1 MSESNAGQRPLS
13 GYRVLDLAD
22 ARGAHC
28 AKTLADLGADVIK
41 VEPPGGDSSR
51 RTPPFKDHV
60 PDLET
65 SLFFLYYNSNKRSI
79 TLNLEVPSGQALFRQ
94 LAARADVVLHT
105 SEPWLIGPRGLSYEA
120 LGALNPGLIVTS
132 LTGFGLSGPH
142 AEYACPD
149 LVAFATSGAL

>member
-1 MSESNAGQRPLS
+1 MSESNAGQGPLS

-41 VEPPGGDSSR
+41 VEPPGGESSR
-51 RTPPFKDHV
+51 RIPPFKDHV

-65 SLFFLYYNSNKRSI
+65 SLFFLYYNTNKRSI
-79 TLNLEVPSGQALFRQ
+79 TLNLEVASGQSLFRQ

-105 SEPWLIGPRGLSYEA
+105 SEPWLIDSSPMNIAVHPLSA
-120 LGALNPGLIVTS
+120 SSLN
-132 LTGFGLSGPH
+132 
-142 AEYACPD
+142 
-149 LVAFATSGAL
+149 TSGCWAAYVALI